1 MGTLEDKREPSMEE
15 VDLNESSVR
24 CANSDTLPA
33 DVFDEAPDPRIQ
45 VGGLPLRHF
54 AGPLAEALLLKRM

>member
-1 MGTLEDKREPSMEE
+1 MGTLEDKRESSMEE
-15 VDLNESSVR
+15 VDLSDTNMR

-45 VGGLPLRHF
+45 VGGLPLRRLCC
-54 AGPLAEALLLKRM
+54 AWAETTSVNMM